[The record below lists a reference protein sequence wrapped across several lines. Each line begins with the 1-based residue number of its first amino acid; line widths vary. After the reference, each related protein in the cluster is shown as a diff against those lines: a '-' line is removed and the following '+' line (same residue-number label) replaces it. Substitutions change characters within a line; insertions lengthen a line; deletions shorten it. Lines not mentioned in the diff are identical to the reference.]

1 MSDKFGEGRDPY
13 LYPGL
18 NVMRNRLGIHQAQ
31 RLAQAAYEMTA
42 LRAATIELG
51 PLIRGL
57 PHLCAI
63 HRQLYQ
69 DIFDWA
75 GQLREVDIYQGD
87 TRFCHFAYIEK
98 EGNALMQDL
107 EEEGYLVGLAHEK
120 FVERLAHYYCEI
132 NVLHPFRLGSG
143 LAQRIFFEQLAL
155 HAGYALSWQGIAV
168 ETWKQANQSG
178 AMGDLS
184 ALQAIFQKAI
194 SAKLAKLSKIV
205 RFYSP
210 GAAMILLI
218 DNYDSF
224 TWNLYQYF
232 CELGAEVQVRRN
244 DALTLAHID
253 ALNPQKIVISPGP
266 CTPNDA
272 GISLAVIRHYA
283 GRIPML
289 GVCLGHQAMAQAFG
303 ASVVRAAKVMHGKT
317 SPVTHNGQGVFRGLP
332 SPLTVTRYH
341 SLIVDPATLPEC
353 FEITAWSE
361 TQEIMG
367 IRHREWDLE
376 GVQFHPE
383 SILSEQGHALLK
395 NFLRR

>member
-31 RLAQAAYEMTA
+31 LLAQAAYEMTA

-194 SAKLAKLSKIV
+194 SEA
-205 RFYSP
+205 R
-210 GAAMILLI
+210 
-218 DNYDSF
+218 
-224 TWNLYQYF
+224 
-232 CELGAEVQVRRN
+232 
-244 DALTLAHID
+244 
-253 ALNPQKIVISPGP
+253 
-266 CTPNDA
+266 
-272 GISLAVIRHYA
+272 
-283 GRIPML
+283 
-289 GVCLGHQAMAQAFG
+289 
-303 ASVVRAAKVMHGKT
+303 
-317 SPVTHNGQGVFRGLP
+317 
-332 SPLTVTRYH
+332 
-341 SLIVDPATLPEC
+341 
-353 FEITAWSE
+353 E
-361 TQEIMG
+361 TE
-367 IRHREWDLE
+367 
-376 GVQFHPE
+376 
-383 SILSEQGHALLK
+383 
-395 NFLRR
+395 

>member
-1 MSDKFGEGRDPY
+1 MAKGGDPY

-51 PLIRGL
+51 PLVRGL

-132 NVLHPFRLGSG
+132 NVLHPFRLGCG

-168 ETWKQANQSG
+168 ETWQQANQSG

-194 SAKLAKLSKIV
+194 SEA
-205 RFYSP
+205 R
-210 GAAMILLI
+210 
-218 DNYDSF
+218 
-224 TWNLYQYF
+224 
-232 CELGAEVQVRRN
+232 
-244 DALTLAHID
+244 
-253 ALNPQKIVISPGP
+253 
-266 CTPNDA
+266 
-272 GISLAVIRHYA
+272 
-283 GRIPML
+283 
-289 GVCLGHQAMAQAFG
+289 
-303 ASVVRAAKVMHGKT
+303 
-317 SPVTHNGQGVFRGLP
+317 
-332 SPLTVTRYH
+332 
-341 SLIVDPATLPEC
+341 
-353 FEITAWSE
+353 E
-361 TQEIMG
+361 TE
-367 IRHREWDLE
+367 
-376 GVQFHPE
+376 
-383 SILSEQGHALLK
+383 
-395 NFLRR
+395 